1 MSTKE
6 LRAIKNEIKE
16 LRILYKNLIDKV
28 IPLEEPTADDKRA
41 IKKKERIV
49 EVQTNDRLQ
58 STVDG

>member
-6 LRAIKNEIKE
+6 LRAIRNEIKE
-16 LRILYKNLIDKV
+16 LRILYKNLIERV

-49 EVQTNDRLQ
+49 EEDELIRAL
-58 STVDG
+58 D

>member
-6 LRAIKNEIKE
+6 LRAIRNEIKE

-28 IPLEEPTADDKRA
+28 IPLEEPTTDDKRV

-49 EVQTNDRLQ
+49 KEDELMRAL
-58 STVDG
+58 D

>member
-16 LRILYKNLIDKV
+16 LRMLYKNLVDKV
-28 IPLEEPTADDKRA
+28 IPVEEPTADDKHA

-49 EVQTNDRLQ
+49 EEDDLIRAL
-58 STVDG
+58 D